1 MKNQGKVPGGRESV
15 TDAQGGV
22 VSVAGA
28 PWEIKTEK
36 IEWKAGSR
44 RDIGRGLS
52 PMQWQETASR
62 GVTASNLC
70 PE

>member
-1 MKNQGKVPGGRESV
+1 M

-62 GVTASNLC
+62 ESQHLIYVQSRSLC
-70 PE
+70 